1 MKTPTIAAAAA
12 LSLAS
17 IALGAE
23 RDIQIRSVDFETG
36 VFELHNC
43 GSEAIDLSQWR
54 FCTHDEDQVRRYTA
68 ETGLVGVS
76 VAPGGS
82 VFIHTNNDAAG
93 AGERAF
99 TKMFV
104 ANRGWQVGLAAFTF
118 LTCLPTFY
126 LGFSAEGDTAD
137 QLLRAG
143 LYGGAAL
150 GSALMAAIPLLW
162 LRTLKRSG
170 EQAFAALP
178 LARVSVDAGAFVAGC
193 PSCGARL
200 NTGGEVAVVCGH
212 CQTQSLLPQPL
223 VDARMKGRHK
233 RVIELRLAGQTA
245 AHGAAQ
251 HAVTQWQKKFVPMI
265 IGINVLVGIVIFAAV
280 IAYQLAKP

>member
-1 MKTPTIAAAAA
+1 MGYGPNPVPRRCDFVRPCGVAEGT
-12 LSLAS
+12 
-17 IALGAE
+17 GAVQE
-23 RDIQIRSVDFETG
+23 SRSVACERCGANVPLVSSTHARC
-36 VFELHNC
+36 VYCLHDQKIPADVAQAVHADQAL
-43 GSEAIDLSQWR
+43 EAKL
-54 FCTHDEDQVRRYTA
+54 E
-68 ETGLVGVS
+68 
-76 VAPGGS
+76 
-82 VFIHTNNDAAG
+82 DAAG
-93 AGERAF
+93 SGERAF

-118 LTCLPTFY
+118 LSCLPTFY

-212 CQTQSLLPQPL
+212 CQTQSLLPQLL